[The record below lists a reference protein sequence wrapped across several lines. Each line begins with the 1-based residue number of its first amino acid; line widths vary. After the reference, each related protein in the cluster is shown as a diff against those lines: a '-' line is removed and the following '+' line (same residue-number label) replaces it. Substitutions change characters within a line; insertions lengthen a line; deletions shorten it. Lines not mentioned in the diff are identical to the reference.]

1 MFLAGD
7 LTNLVRSRRQ
17 DTLFLALFPAIP
29 PLEGTK
35 FRKVVRRRPIPKR
48 VSYLFHCSPPRQRLV
63 DNLSFPELDPGA
75 NSALPPPASL
85 QSLPL
90 FWDTLEPGLFTSS
103 TWAVA
108 PPSLGAGRGRLSI
121 LPAGPARVGEGGRK
135 WADTV
140 NCSPGFLPSL
150 LCKGFTLCL
159 PPVLS
164 HHIPPGGVAESQTHL
179 VPEVRM

>member
-7 LTNLVRSRRQ
+7 LTNLVRSRSQ
-17 DTLFLALFPAIP
+17 GTLFLALFPTIP

-35 FRKVVRRRPIPKR
+35 VRKVACRRPIPKR
-48 VSYLFHCSPPRQRLV
+48 VSYLFHCSPPRQRLL

-90 FWDTLEPGLFTSS
+90 FWDTLEPRLFTSS

-108 PPSLGAGRGRLSI
+108 PPSLGAGRRRLSI
-121 LPAGPARVGEGGRK
+121 LPAGPATVGEGGR
-135 WADTV
+135 TEGSV
-140 NCSPGFLPSL
+140 HCSPGFLPSL

-164 HHIPPGGVAESQTHL
+164 HHIPPRGVAESQTHL
-179 VPEVRM
+179 DPEVRM

>member
-1 MFLAGD
+1 MV
-7 LTNLVRSRRQ
+7 TSRSQ

-35 FRKVVRRRPIPKR
+35 VREVARRRPIPKR
-48 VSYLFHCSPPRQRLV
+48 VSYLFHCNPLRQRLV

-75 NSALPPPASL
+75 KSALPPPASL

-90 FWDTLEPGLFTSS
+90 FWDTLEPRLFTSS

-108 PPSLGAGRGRLSI
+108 PPSLGAGRGQLSI
-121 LPAGPARVGEGGRK
+121 LPAGPAAAGEGGRT
-135 WADTV
+135 WAEGSV
-140 NCSPGFLPSL
+140 HCSPGFLPSL

-164 HHIPPGGVAESQTHL
+164 YLIPPGGVAESQTHL